1 MGLTDAIALLST
13 TLAMAVFNPLRQ
25 IWGRLSALLQDW
37 VANFNIPLLKYYSLL
52 IEAKLRDASHRL
64 QGEYLTWV
72 LAAAA
77 LAVGIPAVWIFWR
90 LLNNGQRIHR
100 AAYRQI
106 DKAAGPPGT
115 TPGTASRS
123 YLRSAMDLAFEGLLL
138 VSFAAVLTVA
148 AFILGKLAWYS
159 YLVTPVG
166 RLYPYYFPERVLI
179 VNAVLGQDLFFFP
192 LTVTGI
198 VLVVGLLTGSACRLL
213 YVTRY
218 GYAGRG
224 ILGRIVLFALP
235 LTAAAS
241 VFAQAAFVI
250 PHWGAACG
258 ATLLPTL
265 LVFPFC
271 FKSTG
276 LLLPEIGAVFPS
288 RKRDRKAPFQVLFL
302 QHRNAPSQILEFD
315 PLQARL
321 TGRQYPAHDG
331 IAVQGQFVTRS
342 GHAYILYRY
351 GYDLFFQVDDLE
363 LRLNKKM
370 SAQLTT
376 KKCFGIR
383 FELTEG
389 DTGLFRLCWSMPI
402 PFGTGKAT
410 SVFFDAFQAILQD
423 CAAFEDAYTDQW
435 DFEEKSQLPNEREA
449 FGPI

>member
-1 MGLTDAIALLST
+1 MGTQPNGLTDFIAVLST
-13 TLAMAVFNPLRQ
+13 TLAMTVLTPLRQ
-25 IWGRLSALLQDW
+25 IWDRLVALLQGW

-52 IEAKLRDASHRL
+52 MEAKLRDASLRL
-64 QGEYLTWV
+64 QGDDLPWV
-72 LAAAA
+72 LLTIA
-77 LAVGIPAVWIFWR
+77 LAAGIPAVWVVWR
-90 LLNNGQRIHR
+90 LLNDGQRIHR

-106 DKAAGPPGT
+106 DNAAEPPGAS
-115 TPGTASRS
+115 PGIATRS
-123 YLRSAMDLAFEGLLL
+123 YLGSVVDLVLEGLLL
-138 VSFAAVLTVA
+138 ACGAAVLTLA
-148 AFILGKLAWYS
+148 ALILGKLAWYS
-159 YLVTPVG
+159 YLVSPIG
-166 RLYPYYFPERVLI
+166 RLYPYYFPERVQI
-179 VNAVLGQDLFFFP
+179 VNAVLGQDLFLFP
-192 LTVTGI
+192 LIVTGL

-213 YVTRY
+213 YISRY

-241 VFAQAAFVI
+241 VFTQAAFAI

-258 ATLLPTL
+258 ATLLPAL

-276 LLLPEIGAVFPS
+276 MLLPEIGAVFS
-288 RKRDRKAPFQVLFL
+288 WRRRDRKPPPQVLFL
-302 QHRNAPSQILEFD
+302 QHRNVPSRILEFD

-321 TGRQYPAHDG
+321 TGRQYPAHDE

-342 GHAYILYRY
+342 GHAYCLYRY

-370 SAQLTT
+370 SARLTT
-376 KKCFGIR
+376 KKRFGLR

-389 DTGLFRLCWSMPI
+389 ETGLFRLCWSMRI

-410 SVFFDAFQAILQD
+410 LVFFDAFKAVLQD
-423 CAAFEDAYTDQW
+423 CAAFDDAYTDPW
-435 DFEEKSQLPNEREA
+435 DVEE
-449 FGPI
+449 